1 MKQNY
6 ILLVTFLIASVFSAN
21 AQVLGYAICFDGVN
35 DFAPV
40 YRSTETGIFGT
51 NANNDSFTIEFWVK
65 DNGNGGKHMYSK
77 HYDSGTAKE
86 GYFIERD
93 ATTGF
98 VTAGIA
104 NNTNNWTT
112 ITGARAIND
121 GNWHHVAVTFDIT
134 IGRLMLYVDGYWEAT
149 ANGITP
155 VFGNN
160 VDARLASSEYENTY
174 FGGAYDEVRVWNT
187 IRTVSEIN
195 IGMNMEID
203 VASTG
208 LIQYF
213 KCNEGIPD
221 TDNWILYQLVDHTGN
236 SRPGDLWNVFR
247 LGPCSNW
254 VHTVADSVLSTE
266 TFTAATEGLNLYPNP
281 AKSFVQINGLKANE
295 AYTIYNTIG
304 AVVKRGTLAN
314 NEEIA
319 ISNLTNGMYF
329 LKLSGN
335 RTLKFIKK

>member
-1 MKQNY
+1 MKKNY
-6 ILLVTFLIASVFSAN
+6 IFLLAFLTCVLSLN

-65 DNGNGGKHMYSK
+65 DNGNGGKHLYSK

-86 GYFIERD
+86 GYFIEKS
-93 ATTGF
+93 ATGT
-98 VTAGIA
+98 VTTGIA

-112 ITGARAIND
+112 ITGTRAIND

-134 IGRLMLYVDGYWEAT
+134 TGRLMLYVDGYWEAT

-187 IRTVSEIN
+187 IRTASEIN
-195 IGMNMEID
+195 IGMNMEVD

-213 KCNEGIPD
+213 KCNEGLPD

-236 SRPGDLWNVFR
+236 GRPGDLWNVFR

-254 VHTVADSVLSTE
+254 VHTVADSTLSVD
-266 TFTAATEGLNLYPNP
+266 TFENNSSEVSLYPNP
-281 AKSFVQINGLKANE
+281 AKNFVKVNGLKANE
-295 AYTIYNTIG
+295 SYTIYNTIG
-304 AVVKRGTLAN
+304 AIVKSGTVAN

-319 ISNLTNGMYF
+319 INNLTNGLYF
-329 LKLSGN
+329 LKFKNGSSM
-335 RTLKFIKK
+335 KFIKK

>member
-1 MKQNY
+1 MRKNY
-6 ILLVTFLIASVFSAN
+6 IFLLAFLTICVVGAE
-21 AQVLGYAICFDGVN
+21 AQTLGYAICFDGVN

-40 YRSTETGIFGT
+40 YRSSETGIFGT

-93 ATTGF
+93 ATSGF

-112 ITGARAIND
+112 VTGTRAIND

-134 IGRLMLYVDGYWEAT
+134 IGRLMLYVDGHWEAT

-155 VFGNN
+155 VFGNT
-160 VDARLASSEYENTY
+160 VDARLSSSEHENTF
-174 FGGAYDEVRVWNT
+174 FGGAFDEVRVWNT
-187 IRTVSEIN
+187 IRTASEIN
-195 IGMNMEID
+195 IGMNME
-203 VASTG
+203 VATNSTG
-208 LIQYF
+208 LVQYF

-236 SRPGDLWNVFR
+236 GRPGDLWNVFR
-247 LGPCSNW
+247 LGTCSNW
-254 VHTVADSVLSTE
+254 VHTVSDSVLSTE
-266 TFTAATEGLNLYPNP
+266 TFEALTEGLTLYPNP
-281 AKSFVQINGLKANE
+281 ANSIIKINGLRTTVD
-295 AYTIYNTIG
+295 YQIYNMLG
-304 AVVKRGTLAN
+304 AVVKTGNTTN
-314 NEEIA
+314 NEV
-319 ISNLTNGMYF
+319 ISIDNLRNGMYF
-329 LKLSGN
+329 LKLSDN
-335 RTLKFIKK
+335 RTIKFIKR